1 MPSAFKGYPYC
12 MKQAVKATVLILFVS
27 LLSGCSSAEDKA
39 CKAALLTHN
48 SLKQEIDRDTKAVN
62 GELKQQDTVLY
73 EYVLSQ
79 IPINKKRL
87 LLVIVN
93 NQACFTPFEV
103 ADAQIDLERM

>member
-1 MPSAFKGYPYC
+1 MPRIFITPFVIAG
-12 MKQAVKATVLILFVS
+12 LLFLPS
-27 LLSGCSSAEDKA
+27 CSSAEAKA
-39 CKAALLTHN
+39 CEAALLTHN
-48 SLKQEIDRDTKAVN
+48 SLEQEINRDTKAVE

-79 IPINKKRL
+79 LPINRKRL

-103 ADAQIDLERM
+103 ANAQIELEKM

>member
-1 MPSAFKGYPYC
+1 
-12 MKQAVKATVLILFVS
+12 MKQVAKATALVLVVS
-27 LLSGCSSAEDKA
+27 LLTGCSSSEEKA

-48 SLKQEIDRDTKAVN
+48 SLEQEIDRDTKAVE

-73 EYVLSQ
+73 EYVLSEL
-79 IPINKKRL
+79 PINRKRL

-103 ADAQIDLERM
+103 ANAQIDLANM